1 MDKQLN
7 TIAVDLTPILP
18 GGENGGAKIFVLEL
32 LRRLAEMAPQT
43 QFVLLT
49 QAASD
54 EELTELDGPNVR
66 RKLIVASQEAKG
78 IRPRLLNLA
87 FRVLAHL
94 PTRRLQRL
102 ASRITYRISSV
113 LTRRRSGSML
123 DNIGADL
130 LFCPFTAPTY
140 FHPRIPTVCT
150 IYDLQYKA
158 YPEFFSP
165 EDVAHRDRTFVQA
178 SLKASRLA
186 AISDFSRDAAIAAGE
201 LDPTRIKTIYLRM
214 AHRTLG
220 HDSSAEDVITRLN
233 LVKQRYLIYPAN
245 FWQHKNHE
253 MLFVAFG
260 MACTGD
266 LPADIKLVCTGSPG
280 ARQGWLANAAAT
292 MGLGDRI
299 VFPGFLPTS
308 EFSALMAN
316 CGGVVFPSLYEGFGL
331 PVIEAM
337 AAGKPVACS
346 NNTSLQEVAADAAI
360 LFNPRIPTE
369 ISQAIVS
376 LATDEVLRAQLVRDG
391 LKRAV
396 EFSDSHRMAKEY
408 WGLFQEALNGE
419 LHGSVLTGMYEDGWV
434 GPSLNLQIAPASLA
448 HALEIE
454 LFAPNWIPQRKLKVR
469 VNKEGSPAGALLEI
483 RRGKSATYHVALP
496 AEGGRYEIEILPS
509 FIPARTGHG
518 EDHREL
524 SAILKRCS
532 IVQADGQLLELTRMN
547 IAS

>member
-32 LRRLAEMAPQT
+32 LRRLAEIAPQT

-49 QAASD
+49 QAASND
-54 EELTELDGPNVR
+54 ELAELDGPNIR
-66 RKLIVASQEAKG
+66 RKLVIASHGAKK
-78 IRPRLLNLA
+78 IRPRLLNLG
-87 FRVLAHL
+87 FRALAHL
-94 PTRRLQRL
+94 PTRRLQRA
-102 ASRITYRISSV
+102 ASRVAYRISST
-113 LTRRRSGSML
+113 LTRQRSGSML
-123 DNIGADL
+123 EDIGADL

-140 FHPRIPTVCT
+140 FHPRVPTVST

-186 AISDFSRDAAIAAGE
+186 AISDFSRDAAIAAGK
-201 LDPTRIKTIYLRM
+201 LNPARIQTIYLRM
-214 AHRTLG
+214 AHRTLDYG
-220 HDSSAEDVITRLN
+220 SSAEDLISRLN

-253 MLFVAFG
+253 MLFAAFG
-260 MACTGD
+260 MACAAG
-266 LPADIKLVCTGSPG
+266 LPADIQLVCTGSPG
-280 ARQGWLANAAAT
+280 ARQDWLAKAAAT
-292 MGLGDRI
+292 MGLDKRV
-299 VFPGFLPTS
+299 VFPGFLPTG

-316 CGGVVFPSLYEGFGL
+316 CIGVVFPSLYEGFGL

-346 NNTSLQEVAADAAI
+346 DNTSLQEVAADAAI
-360 LFNPRIPTE
+360 LFNPRKPTE
-369 ISQAIVS
+369 ISQAIVA
-376 LATDEVLRAQLVRDG
+376 LATDEALRGQLVRDG

-396 EFSDSHRMAKEY
+396 AFSDSRRMAKEY
-408 WGLFQEALNGE
+408 WSLFQEALNGE
-419 LHGSVLTGMYEDGWV
+419 LHGSVLTGVYEDGWA
-434 GPSLNLQIAPASLA
+434 GPSLNLQIAPTSLA
-448 HALEIE
+448 HTLEIE
-454 LFAPNWIPQRKLKVR
+454 LFAPHWIPQRKLQVR
-469 VNKEGSPAGALLEI
+469 VNKEGAPAGRLLEI
-483 RRGKSATYHVALP
+483 RRGRCATYHIALP
-496 AEGGRYEIEILPS
+496 AAGGRYEIEILPS

-524 SAILKRCS
+524 SAMLKRCS
-532 IVQADGQLLELTRMN
+532 IVQADGQQIELTSTN